1 MKRTKQLLLTN
12 LFIALVLSN
21 AADAMPISDYDRM
34 SGIEQTEFIN
44 FLVEGSY
51 KTLCFQNKNDQAE
64 KLLKLFK
71 DKGKK
76 GGSAQL
82 EKNLA
87 IVRKVNEKNYNDVN
101 YKDALFDVEA
111 VMALTMDNNGIS
123 VLTKTV
129 QEIGKGFKQGQ
140 K

>member
-1 MKRTKQLLLTN
+1 MKKLKQLLLMN
-12 LFIALVLSN
+12 IFIALVWSN
-21 AADAMPISDYDRM
+21 VVGAMTISDYDRL
-34 SGIEQTEFIN
+34 SGKEQTEFIN

-51 KTLCFQNKNDQAE
+51 KTLCSQNKNDQAE

-82 EKNLA
+82 EKNMA